1 MKKPSVTTIKKY
13 LAAILKIKAKYVTSE
28 RLSKVLGIY
37 PETINETLSFFDP
50 MICMDYSYNL
60 MDLVSVMKEF
70 VKDDDNKQDPIDR
83 SEAVYKSDLAPYDS
97 ITDFIYQKLTIAGGL
112 IDKNARLTDNDLRIL
127 KKLVTEELNKRKKK

>member
-13 LAAILKIKAKYVTSE
+13 LTAILKIKAKYVTSE

-70 VKDDDNKQDPIDR
+70 VEDDDNKQDPIDR

-112 IDKNARLTDNDLRIL
+112 IDKNARLSDNDLRIL